1 MVFDFFLG
9 RMGRGTALLWR
20 KRKKTF
26 AGCWSGG
33 CLFEMGRARKTN
45 LAAAAIGSIYAV
57 EARGLN
63 WSKPYVHQQI

>member
-9 RMGRGTALLWR
+9 MMGRGNALLWS

-33 CLFEMGRARKTN
+33 CLFEMGQARKTN
-45 LAAAAIGSIYAV
+45 LVTAAIGSIYAV
-57 EARGLN
+57 EAGGSN
-63 WSKPYVHQQI
+63 